1 MLAPYGLQRLAPAP
15 AADCQG
21 EKAMDQIMREL
32 VRHVTGG
39 ALGPEQ
45 LQGLIRAGYVYRNDE
60 DHILT
65 DNGRDALARSGVAI
79 PPAPSRAALATAR
92 R

>member
-1 MLAPYGLQRLAPAP
+1 
-15 AADCQG
+15 
-21 EKAMDQIMREL
+21 MDQIMREL

-45 LQGLIRAGYVYRNDE
+45 LQGLIRAGYVHRNDE
-60 DHILT
+60 NHIVT
-65 DNGRDALARSGVAI
+65 DKGRDALTRSGVAI
-79 PPAPSRAALATAR
+79 SPAPSATAR